1 MIFDYVFL
9 VFLNCFGALQI
20 ARVRSRSRRLLFFQ
34 NPYFSI
40 IFGFGLGALGFVWF
54 FRSGPLHVPDTA
66 GGLAGF
72 QQFALFS
79 FGAVVALILNWLLTS
94 FLYYRQR
101 AISHGEFQHMDSVK
115 FTGLFQKFLR
125 KRRNY

>member
-20 ARVRSRSRRLLFFQ
+20 ARVRSRSRRLLFFL

-40 IFGFGLGALGFVWF
+40 IFGLGLGTLGFAWF
-54 FRSGPLHVPDTA
+54 FRSGPLHIPDTA

-72 QQFALFS
+72 QQFVLFS
-79 FGAVVALILNWLLTS
+79 FGAAGALILDWLLTS
-94 FLYYRQR
+94 SLYYRQK
-101 AISHGEFQHMDSVK
+101 AMFLSEFQRMGPIK
-115 FTGLFQKFLR
+115 FPGFFQNILR